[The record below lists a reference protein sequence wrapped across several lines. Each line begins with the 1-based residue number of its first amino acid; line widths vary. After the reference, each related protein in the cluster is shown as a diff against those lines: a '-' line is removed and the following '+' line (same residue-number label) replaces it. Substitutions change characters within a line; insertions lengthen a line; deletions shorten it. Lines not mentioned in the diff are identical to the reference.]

1 MFLESLCHDHSS
13 FVTLTYEDSEM
24 PHGGTLEPPHLQAF
38 LKRLRA
44 AHSRPLRFFAVGEY
58 GDHTHR
64 PHYHL
69 ALFGLSPVDGHLVH
83 RSWAKGFVHV
93 GDLTP
98 ASANYIAGYVVK
110 KMTRAGDH
118 RLGGR
123 HPEFARMSLR
133 PGIGAPAM
141 LVLRDALNNSTG
153 LTELRQTGDVPRQ
166 LRVGRKTIPLARY
179 LRARLRKEL
188 LLDDSETSA
197 ARDAYSL
204 SVSDE
209 VRDLLS
215 HSLDA
220 GEVASVSQL
229 IATRDHQRILNAES
243 RAKLKGQR
251 SL

>member
-1 MFLESLCHDHSS
+1 MYLESLCHDHSS
-13 FVTLTYEDSEM
+13 FVTLTYSDAEL
-24 PHGGTLEPPHLQAF
+24 PHGGTLEPKHVQSF

-69 ALFGLSPVDGHLVH
+69 ALFGLSALDGHLVD
-83 RSWAKGFVHV
+83 RSWAKGHVHV

-98 ASANYIAGYVVK
+98 SSANYIAGYVVK
-110 KMTRAGDH
+110 KMTHASDD

-123 HPEFARMSLR
+123 HPEFGRMSLR

-141 LVLRDALNNSTG
+141 TVLRDALNNQTG

-166 LRVGRKTIPLARY
+166 LRLGRQAIPLARY
-179 LRARLRKEL
+179 LRAKLREAL
-188 LLDDSETSA
+188 ELDDSETSN

-209 VRDLLS
+209 VRALLTS
-215 HSLDA
+215 SLEA

-229 IATRDHQRILNAES
+229 IARRDHQRILNAES